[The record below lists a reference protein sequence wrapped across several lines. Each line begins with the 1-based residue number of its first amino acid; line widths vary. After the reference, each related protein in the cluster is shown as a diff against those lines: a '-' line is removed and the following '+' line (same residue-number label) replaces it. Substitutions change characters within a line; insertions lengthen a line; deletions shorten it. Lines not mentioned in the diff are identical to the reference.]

1 MSYFLYILEC
11 ADKSLYTGCTND
23 LKRRVDQHNAS
34 PRGAKYTKARRPVR
48 LLYTEPFAT
57 RGEALKREAE
67 IKSWKRSEKLVL
79 IRARKSPKKLLHRA
93 KA

>member
-23 LKRRVDQHNAS
+23 LKRRVLQHNTS
-34 PRGAKYTKARRPVR
+34 PRGAKYTKARRPVT

-57 RGEALKREAE
+57 RGAALKREAE
-67 IKSWKRSEKLVL
+67 IKGWKRSDKL
-79 IRARKSPKKLLHRA
+79 ALLHRT